1 MNGFHNLSLRGKLLV
16 NFAVSGGV
24 FILALIFLNLQIARV
39 GSLANEVSDNALPS
53 IVQAGKIGEFRLRYR
68 IRSLEYMLEQRP
80 GEREKLEAS
89 MASLNKS
96 LIESIDA
103 YVPLISSDTDRAIL
117 GRVREKA
124 AAYEE
129 SVLRA
134 VALLKQGRGDE
145 ATQLQNSE
153 WVSRANQLRDE
164 VNALVKFNEDAAAAL
179 STESK
184 AARDQATL
192 AGWSAVVLG
201 PLLALGMSIWVAGL
215 ISSRLQQLVSAAGKI
230 SSGNLADDSLP
241 EASRDEV
248 GQLVGA
254 MKQMQQALRDTIRA
268 TRDNANALIST
279 GRELGDG
286 VQQMERSV
294 AVQSSASSAIAANVE
309 ELTVSIN
316 HVSDNTGDA
325 SRLAQDSDRQA
336 REGRRT
342 VDQLIDEI
350 NQVSGVVTTAS
361 ERIGG
366 LAIESEKISNIVQVI
381 KDIAEQT
388 NLLALNAAI
397 EAARA
402 GEHGRGFAVVAD
414 EVRKLSE
421 RTAQSTREI
430 TAMVESI
437 QNSTQQVV
445 TEIDR
450 GVGAVQNS
458 VDHARQAGDTIGTL
472 QDIARQV
479 AELIS
484 EVDVALREQSA
495 ASSEVAK
502 RIEEIA
508 THAEETS
515 AATAEA
521 ARSAQTLNNVAS
533 QMQSS
538 VSHFRI

>member
-16 NFAVSGGV
+16 NFAVSGGI

>member
-479 AELIS
+479 AEMIS

>member
-479 AELIS
+479 AELVS

>member
-16 NFAVSGGV
+16 NFAVSGGI

-192 AGWSAVVLG
+192 AGWSAVILG

>member
-192 AGWSAVVLG
+192 AGWSAVILG

>member
-16 NFAVSGGV
+16 NFAVSGGI

-103 YVPLISSDTDRAIL
+103 YVPLISNDTDRAIL

>member
-103 YVPLISSDTDRAIL
+103 YVPLISDDTDRAIL

>member
-103 YVPLISSDTDRAIL
+103 YVPLISNDTDRAIL

-350 NQVSGVVTTAS
+350 NQVSGVVTTA
-361 ERIGG
+361 
-366 LAIESEKISNIVQVI
+366 
-381 KDIAEQT
+381 
-388 NLLALNAAI
+388 
-397 EAARA
+397 
-402 GEHGRGFAVVAD
+402 
-414 EVRKLSE
+414 
-421 RTAQSTREI
+421 
-430 TAMVESI
+430 
-437 QNSTQQVV
+437 
-445 TEIDR
+445 
-450 GVGAVQNS
+450 
-458 VDHARQAGDTIGTL
+458 
-472 QDIARQV
+472 
-479 AELIS
+479 
-484 EVDVALREQSA
+484 
-495 ASSEVAK
+495 
-502 RIEEIA
+502 
-508 THAEETS
+508 
-515 AATAEA
+515 
-521 ARSAQTLNNVAS
+521 
-533 QMQSS
+533 
-538 VSHFRI
+538 

>member
-103 YVPLISSDTDRAIL
+103 YVPLISNDTDRAIL

>member
-192 AGWSAVVLG
+192 AGWSTVVLG

-479 AELIS
+479 AELVS

>member
-103 YVPLISSDTDRAIL
+103 YVPLISNDTDRAIL

-192 AGWSAVVLG
+192 AGWSTVVLG

>member
-192 AGWSAVVLG
+192 AGWSTVVLG

>member
-230 SSGNLADDSLP
+230 SSGNLADNSLP

-521 ARSAQTLNNVAS
+521 ARSAQTLNNVAN